1 MPVPCLSGGL
11 PIFVLFHSHD
21 CECRVHAKG
30 DRVGVLSVLRFIPI
44 GVFDDATVRG
54 IGRAFDAACKE
65 LNDTGQP
72 AVVHEVM
79 FKRIIAAAQR
89 GERNVT
95 RLQDAALIGIR
106 KPRNEIRGESRG
118 SPLSP

>member
-1 MPVPCLSGGL
+1 
-11 PIFVLFHSHD
+11 
-21 CECRVHAKG
+21 
-30 DRVGVLSVLRFIPI
+30 VGVLSVLRFIPI
-44 GVFDDATVRG
+44 GAFDDATVRG

-89 GERNVT
+89 GERDVT
-95 RLQDAALIGIR
+95 QLRDAALIGIR
-106 KPRNEIRGESRG
+106 KPRNEIRGDVICPCCRNLQQQTHADSTSQRIEI
-118 SPLSP
+118 